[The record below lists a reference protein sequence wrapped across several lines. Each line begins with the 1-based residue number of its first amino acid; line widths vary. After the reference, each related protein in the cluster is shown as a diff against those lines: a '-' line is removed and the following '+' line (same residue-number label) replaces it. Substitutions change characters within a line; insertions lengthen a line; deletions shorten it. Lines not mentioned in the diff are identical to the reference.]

1 MIKNKRHSQAA
12 TRLYKARKDYE
23 CYYNNINIL
32 KSEIEEIKSDPGQ
45 RYRLRDYYGRLSDC
59 RYMVTLLEKEIRF
72 CKKEIY
78 KAQKSYSEYDRKE
91 TTKTNK

>member
-12 TRLYKARKDYE
+12 TRLYKARADYA
-23 CYYNNINIL
+23 CYYNSINIL
-32 KSEIEEIKSDPGQ
+32 KSTIAEIKFDPFE
-45 RYRLRDYYGRLSDC
+45 RYLLREYYGRLSDC
-59 RYMVTLLEKEIRF
+59 RYMVNVLEKEIRF

-91 TTKTNK
+91 ITKTNK